1 MRGQFATRGGI
12 RMLFMV
18 AVALV
23 TVVHPLRN
31 RMYVTLILA
40 GICAALIVA
49 DAMLEQRWTMIAMA
63 ICVLAYEIALFVQ
76 EYRSRKKR

>member
-23 TVVHPLRN
+23 TVVHPLRK

-76 EYRSRKKR
+76 ENRSRKKR